1 VQRYNFFPNKQALF
15 LIILNKSFC
24 LLIINQLYS
33 NLISSFLLML
43 AHENKKYF
51 YFPLRYCTFALRTD
65 HSR

>member
-33 NLISSFLLML
+33 NLISSFLSLRAPCWREL
-43 AHENKKYF
+43 AARAY
-51 YFPLRYCTFALRTD
+51 YD
-65 HSR
+65 